1 MPTSPVPALN
11 QTLRAA
17 CHCLACEADSVFLKY
32 LIFRRSYQPARH
44 HTCPTFCVFCIY
56 SWPQRWYIGL
66 TCSSDNTVA
75 LTFSF
80 IKYLPVLILKIDFG
94 HFTMNSVPELLALL
108 SPLHQSSSYFA
119 SAISGITSTWAL
131 LPETKENLVHP

>member
-1 MPTSPVPALN
+1 MFCWQNANKMLAQLSAVPTSPVSALN

-17 CHCLACEADSVFLKY
+17 CHCLACEADFMFLKY
-32 LIFRRSYQPARH
+32 LIFRRSYQLAHH

-66 TCSSDNTVA
+66 ACSSDNTVA

-80 IKYLPVLILKIDFG
+80 IKYLPLLILKTDFG
-94 HFTMNSVPELLALL
+94 TLHVNFTMNTVPELLVLL
-108 SPLHQSSSYFA
+108 SSSS
-119 SAISGITSTWAL
+119 
-131 LPETKENLVHP
+131 V